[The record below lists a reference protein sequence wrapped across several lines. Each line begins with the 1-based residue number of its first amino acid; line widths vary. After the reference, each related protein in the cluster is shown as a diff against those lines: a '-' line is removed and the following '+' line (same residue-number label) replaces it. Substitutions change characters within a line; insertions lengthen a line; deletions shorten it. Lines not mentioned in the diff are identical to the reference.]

1 MLKKICN
8 QKNSVKMKKN
18 IFKILSLV
26 SISLLIMGNVQAQKW
41 TIDDEL
47 KDATLKVAYDETN
60 IDAGKAVFEKNCKAC
75 HRDIV
80 IADKNDRPLPSAPNL
95 GNKEFQ
101 KGNTD
106 GAIFCKITHGNGA
119 GMPPY
124 ESMISETERWQV
136 IAYLRSYCES
146 YVPATDD
153 GAKAAPVEKFDG
165 KLTKISTSY
174 NKDSQTIVVQ
184 LEGEDAEGNI
194 IAPKGV
200 KVTASIKR
208 YFGNMKLCDGD
219 KTNDKGLVSL
229 DIAGIPAD
237 TSGFIVVYAKTTDGA
252 LTTENKIQINDGY
265 TWVNPL
271 DGEHIWGTREHTPW
285 WLMLMY
291 FGATLTVLGVIGWA
305 VFQLF
310 RIYNLR
316 ER

>member
-1 MLKKICN
+1 
-8 QKNSVKMKKN
+8 MKKN

-41 TIDDEL
+41 TIDDDL
-47 KDATLKVAYDETN
+47 KDATLKVAYDEGN
-60 IDAGKAVFEKNCKAC
+60 IDAGKTVFEKNCKAC

-80 IADKNDRPLPSAPNL
+80 IVDKNDRPLPSAPNL

-106 GAIFCKITHGNGA
+106 GEIFCKISNGNGA

-124 ESMISETERWQV
+124 GSMISETERWQV

-153 GAKAAPVEKFDG
+153 GAKVASAEKFDG

-174 NKDSQTIVVQ
+174 DAESNSIIAQ
-184 LEGEDAEGNI
+184 LEGYDADGNI
-194 IAPKGV
+194 VAPKGI
-200 KVTASIKR
+200 KVSVFIKR
-208 YFGNMKLCDGD
+208 YFGQMALCDGE
-219 KTNDKGLVSL
+219 KTNDKGLVKLSL
-229 DIAGIPAD
+229 DKLPAD
-237 TSGFIVVYAKTTDGA
+237 TSGYILVYAKTSDGA
-252 LTTENKIQINDGY
+252 LTSENKIQISNGW

-271 DGEHIWGTREHTPW
+271 NERHLWGTRVKTP
-285 WLMLMY
+285 LYLLITY
-291 FGATLTVLGVIGWA
+291 LSVTLAVLGVIGWA
-305 VFQLF
+305 ILQLF
-310 RIYNLR
+310 KIYNLR

>member
-1 MLKKICN
+1 
-8 QKNSVKMKKN
+8 MKKN

-41 TIDDEL
+41 TIDDDL

-60 IDAGKAVFEKNCKAC
+60 IDAGKAIFDKSCKAC

-80 IADKNDRPLPSAPNL
+80 ITDKNDRPLPSAPNL
-95 GNKEFQ
+95 GSKEFQ

-106 GAIFCKITHGNGA
+106 GEIFCKISHGNGG
-119 GMPPY
+119 GMPPF
-124 ESMISETERWQV
+124 ENMISETERWQV
-136 IAYLRSYCES
+136 VAYLRSYCES

-153 GAKAAPVEKFDG
+153 GAKAAPAEKFDG

-174 NKDSQTIVVQ
+174 DAESNSIIAQ
-184 LEGEDAEGNI
+184 LEGYDADGNI
-194 IAPKGV
+194 VAPKGV
-200 KVTASIKR
+200 KVSVFIKR
-208 YFGNMKLCDGD
+208 YFGKLPLCDGE
-219 KTNDKGLVSL
+219 KTNDKGLVKLSL
-229 DIAGIPAD
+229 DKLPTD
-237 TSGFIVVYAKTTDGA
+237 TNGFIVVYAKTTDGA
-252 LTTENKIQINDGY
+252 LTSENKIQINNGW

-271 DGEHIWGTREHTPW
+271 DERHLWGTRAKTP
-285 WLMLMY
+285 LYLLITY
-291 FGATLTVLGVIGWA
+291 LSVTLAVLAVIGWA

>member
-1 MLKKICN
+1 
-8 QKNSVKMKKN
+8 MKKN

-47 KDATLKVAYDETN
+47 KDATLKVAYDEIN

-75 HRDIV
+75 HRDII

-101 KGNTD
+101 KGNSD
-106 GAIFCKITHGNGA
+106 GTIFCKITHGNGA

-124 ESMISETERWQV
+124 GSMISEIERWQV

-153 GAKAAPVEKFDG
+153 GVKAAPAEKFEG
-165 KLTKISTSY
+165 KLTKISTTYDAES
-174 NKDSQTIVVQ
+174 NSIITQ
-184 LEGEDAEGNI
+184 LEGTDSEGNI

-200 KVTASIKR
+200 KVSVFIKR
-208 YFGNMKLCDGD
+208 YFGQMALCDGE
-219 KTNDKGLVSL
+219 KTNDKGLVKLSL
-229 DIAGIPAD
+229 DKLPAD
-237 TSGFIVVYAKTTDGA
+237 TSGYIVVYAKTIDGA
-252 LTTENKIQINDGY
+252 LTSENKIQINDGW

-271 DGEHIWGTREHTPW
+271 DERHLWGTRVKTP
-285 WLMLMY
+285 LYLLITY
-291 FGATLTVLGVIGWA
+291 LSVTLTVLGVIGWA

>member
-1 MLKKICN
+1 M
-8 QKNSVKMKKN
+8 MKKN

-41 TIDDEL
+41 TIDDDL

-106 GAIFCKITHGNGA
+106 GEIFSKITHGNGA

-165 KLTKISTSY
+165 KLTKISTTYDAES
-174 NKDSQTIVVQ
+174 NSIITQ
-184 LEGEDAEGNI
+184 LEGTDAEGNI
-194 IAPKGV
+194 VAPKGV
-200 KVTASIKR
+200 KISVFIKR
-208 YFGNMKLCDGD
+208 YFGQMALCDGE
-219 KTNDKGLVSL
+219 KTNDKGMVMLSL
-229 DIAGIPAD
+229 DNLPAD
-237 TSGFIVVYAKTTDGA
+237 TSGYIVVYAKTTDGA
-252 LTTENKIQINDGY
+252 LTSENRIQINDGW

-271 DGEHIWGTREHTPW
+271 DGRHLWAVRMKTPT
-285 WLMLMY
+285 WLLTTY
-291 FGATLTVLGVIGWA
+291 LIVTLGVLSVIGWA
-305 VFQLF
+305 IFQLF